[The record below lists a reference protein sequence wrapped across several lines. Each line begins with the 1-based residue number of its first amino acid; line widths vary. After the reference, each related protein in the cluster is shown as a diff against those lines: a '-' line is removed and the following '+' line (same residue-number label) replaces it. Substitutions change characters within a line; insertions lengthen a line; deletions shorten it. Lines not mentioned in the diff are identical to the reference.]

1 MLLLV
6 LHPESSTDMKT
17 YANLL
22 KIPYHRLGVS
32 GLCFKF
38 LDLIHKPTNEIHFM
52 NNDDYLEGAKNFR
65 HFQVVHRPTD
75 SINAITP
82 LLNYVLYINSDVFSI
97 YCIRPYHANI

>member
-6 LHPESSTDMKT
+6 LHPELSTDMKT

-22 KIPYHRLGVS
+22 KIPFHRLGVS

-65 HFQVVHRPTD
+65 YFKTVSRSSESV
-75 SINAITP
+75 NAIYPILKYDIHIDNT
-82 LLNYVLYINSDVFSI
+82 NISLY
-97 YCIRPYHANI
+97 YIRIFNENL